1 MGARHALTMP
11 WLKGIYAFSHVK
23 GAWRKMLSLAI
34 QLIEMPI
41 FFTKIIIIWTNFKVL
56 TLQSLEG
63 YVGTLER
70 ERKVEVK
77 GGDREEKGGEGNG
90 LPFPFYGCFKN

>member
-1 MGARHALTMP
+1 
-11 WLKGIYAFSHVK
+11 
-23 GAWRKMLSLAI
+23 MLSLAI

-77 GGDREEKGGEGNG
+77 GVIERRREGKGMVYPS
-90 LPFPFYGCFKN
+90 LFLDVLKIK